1 MAKNTDL
8 LEYEGANFLRQ
19 RVVLSI
25 LSGRAVRIKNIR
37 TSHDEPGLRG
47 KRHRLVHHGNLC
59 FVQNTKLA

>member
-37 TSHDEPGLRG
+37 TAHDEPGLRG
-47 KRHRLVHHGNLC
+47 KHTH
-59 FVQNTKLA
+59 F